1 MLTRVQRRGERT
13 CAYVHAPK
21 FYACPSHAHT
31 HRYTCANVNV
41 NVQCRQRT
49 HKPYTPTHA
58 RALRHVSLREHDA
71 FERDRLRTLAL
82 GREGD
87 ADLGEE
93 PLHCS

>member
-1 MLTRVQRRGERT
+1 M
-13 CAYVHAPK
+13 
-21 FYACPSHAHT
+21 
-31 HRYTCANVNV
+31 NV

-58 RALRHVSLREHDA
+58 RALRHVSLREHDD
-71 FERDRLRTLAL
+71 FERGRLRTLAL

-93 PLHCS
+93 PLHPPQLEMPGSLGTGGPSPRGWGR